1 MIGMVD
7 VLDMVDL
14 SDTVVMMEIGIGLG
28 PTCSCV
34 HSVRSNI
41 NYEDLKLLY
50 IWKFL
55 DVDIFEFINIIWSTS
70 LSTLFITVRGS
81 RSWSGLR

>member
-1 MIGMVD
+1 MMGMVD

-14 SDTVVMMEIGIGLG
+14 MDTVVMMDKGIGLG

-34 HSVRSNI
+34 HSRRSNI
-41 NYEDLKLLY
+41 NYEDLKLLN

-70 LSTLFITVRGS
+70 LSTLFITVR
-81 RSWSGLR
+81 